1 MNVQRQTIISTNL
14 KRAVIFEI
22 YTSNSFD
29 HNKDVNLLLINDGQ
43 DLPQMNFIRTA
54 KGLSDFNGMSQ
65 LVCVGIHAGQERK
78 QEYGVTGIPDYL
90 KRGSKAANY
99 SDFVMH
105 ELIPALIK
113 QLAIVQFKEKYFLGF
128 SLGGLMAFDIAMDFQ
143 HEFDAAG
150 VFSGSFW
157 WRSRALGE
165 GYSDLEH
172 RIIHKKVRSKNVSS
186 NQRFFFQAG
195 RLDELADRN
204 NNGIIDSIDDTVDL
218 IASLEKIGYLAGNQ
232 LAYFELEDGGHN
244 IETWS
249 RVMPVFMKWLL
260 SEQ

>member
-1 MNVQRQTIISTNL
+1 MNVQRHTIISINL
-14 KRAVIFEI
+14 KRAVVFEI

-29 HNKDVNLLLINDGQ
+29 HNKDANLLLINDGQ
-43 DLPQMNFIRTA
+43 DLSQMNFIRTTA
-54 KGLSDFNGMSQ
+54 DLSDINGISQ
-65 LVCVGIHAGQERK
+65 LICVGIHAGLERK
-78 QEYGVTGIPDYL
+78 LEYGVAGIPDYQ

-99 SDFVMH
+99 SAFVMH

-113 QLAIVQFKEKYFLGF
+113 QFAIAQFKEKYFLGF
-128 SLGGLMAFDIAMDFQ
+128 SLGGLMAFDIVMDFQ
-143 HEFDAAG
+143 EEFIAAG

-157 WRSRALGE
+157 WRSMALGE

-172 RIIHKKVRSKNVSS
+172 RIIHKKVSSKNASGK
-186 NQRFFFQAG
+186 QRFFFQAG
-195 RLDELADRN
+195 RLDEVADRN

-218 IASLEKIGYLAGNQ
+218 IASLEKIGYHAGSK

-244 IETWS
+244 IKTWD